1 MGPSHNDN
9 PSRYSTIEGAYQE
22 PAQSRA
28 TTTMTTNQGNHQ
40 RTASHALLPTIS
52 EDQEQT
58 TSQQQQRTTSFPEG
72 REQENQL

>member
-52 EDQEQT
+52 ED
-58 TSQQQQRTTSFPEG
+58 
-72 REQENQL
+72 